1 MQIEDGAT
9 AVAHPQ
15 LRCSTQEVKPSPANG
30 ELSRST
36 GCACSNS
43 PASGVDVPVA
53 SWKQSSGSEV
63 RGIKSGA
70 RVAAEACKPTKQGT
84 YSTPFLPCGVCRSL
98 ISMSSTAIGS
108 VPSLSGHAIAH
119 RWRSLAQGQRSS
131 RQFQLRVLPFQ
142 VSPWTIIAGGL
153 DGVYYVVQ
161 GHHTRVHLRF
171 SILYKQT
178 IACI

>member
-70 RVAAEACKPTKQGT
+70 RVAAEACKPTNKVHIRLR
-84 YSTPFLPCGVCRSL
+84 SCPVESADHLSRCRQP
-98 ISMSSTAIGS
+98 
-108 VPSLSGHAIAH
+108 PS
-119 RWRSLAQGQRSS
+119 GQS
-131 RQFQLRVLPFQ
+131 RVYRVTQLR
-142 VSPWTIIAGGL
+142 I
-153 DGVYYVVQ
+153 DGVHWRRARGPQ
-161 GHHTRVHLRF
+161 GSSSYGCCLFRCHHGPLSQAVSMVF
-171 SILYKQT
+171 IMLYKDIIRVCT
-178 IACI
+178 CVFLFCTNKR